1 MVSMSNYN
9 RVVLVGHLTRD
20 PELNFTANSGKAV
33 CEVGLAV
40 NERYKKDEQWI
51 EEVTFVEIT
60 FWGKTAEV
68 LAEYCQQGSPL
79 LVEGKLKLDAWEKDG
94 QKRSKLRVVAQQMR
108 MLGGPQKDAK
118 QSSSADASENQ
129 ELAGTGAAGGDSQF

>member
-1 MVSMSNYN
+1 MSSYN

-40 NERYKKDEQWI
+40 NERYRKDDQWI
-51 EEVTFVEIT
+51 EEVTFVDVT

-68 LAEYCQQGSPL
+68 LAEYCSKGTPL
-79 LVEGKLKLDAWEKDG
+79 LVEGKLQLNTWKKDG
-94 QKRSKLRVVAQQMR
+94 QKRSKLRVIAQQMR
-108 MLGGPQKDAK
+108 MLGGPKKDTT
-118 QSSSADASENQ
+118 QSSDVDASDSEK
-129 ELAGTGAAGGDSQF
+129 LAGTGATSGDSQF